1 MSKNNYYIGL
11 ISGTSVDGIDAALVN
26 FESDVP
32 ELVATCSY
40 PIPDTLRHDVLELCK
55 GENIHL
61 SQLGGTHVA
70 LGQLFADAVTELLS
84 KSKIDREDIIAIG
97 NHGQTVWHEPE
108 GNKPFTLQLVDSN
121 TLAYRSGITTVGDI
135 RSRDISAGGQGAPL
149 APLLH
154 KQVFGSD
161 KVDRAII
168 NIGGFSNITCLCRNT
183 EAKAF
188 DAGPGNVL
196 MDYWVDKIKGEK
208 FDDCGEWAKSG
219 TVDPELLGLCLQEEY
234 FSKPLPKST
243 GRELFNG
250 KWLESKL
257 QKLGRDIAEADV
269 QATILQL
276 TAKTL
281 ADALHQHCDAQEVYV
296 CGGGVHNLALME
308 VIDGLMNNCKVGSTA
323 EIGMDPDWV
332 EAVAFAWIARETFA
346 GRKIDTSK
354 FTGASE
360 PVILGGIYPA

>member
-1 MSKNNYYIGL
+1 MSNNNYYIGL
-11 ISGTSVDGIDAALVN
+11 ISGTSVDGVDAALVN
-26 FESDVP
+26 FETDVP
-32 ELVATCSY
+32 DLVTTCSY
-40 PIPDTLRHDVLELCK
+40 PIPDALRQDVLDLCK
-55 GENIHL
+55 GENINL
-61 SQLGGTHVA
+61 RQLGGTHVA
-70 LGQLFADAVTELLS
+70 LGQLFADAVTALLS
-84 KSKIDREDIIAIG
+84 NTNIDREDIIAIG
-97 NHGQTVWHEPE
+97 NHGQTVWHEPK
-108 GNKPFTLQLVDSN
+108 GDKPFTLQLVDSN
-121 TLAYRSGITTVGDI
+121 TLAYRTGITTVGDI

-154 KQVFGSD
+154 QQIFGSG

-168 NIGGFSNITCLCRNT
+168 NIGGFSNITCLCRNKD
-183 EAKAF
+183 AKAF

-208 FDDCGEWAKSG
+208 FDDRGEWAKSG
-219 TVDPELLGLCLQEEY
+219 MVDPDLLALCLREEY
-234 FSKPLPKST
+234 FSTPLPKST

-257 QKLGRDIAEADV
+257 QALGRDIADADV

-276 TAKTL
+276 TARTL
-281 ADALHQHCDAQEVYV
+281 VDALHQHCDAQEIYV

-308 VIDGLMNNCKVGSTA
+308 AIAELMDDCKVASTEA
-323 EIGMDPDWV
+323 VGMDPDWV

-360 PVILGGIYPA
+360 PVILGGVYPA